1 MELTICSSNPT
12 SLELLIFTH
21 NFITADRF
29 CGLPCFRTLEKSEKD
44 LRFSELDVMKKIIVI
59 GCPGSGKSTFSRKL
73 EKVTNIPLY
82 YLDMMNWNEDRTTVE
97 KDIFQS
103 RLDAVLKKDSWIIDG
118 NYFSTME
125 KRMEEC
131 DTVFFLDYETEICLS
146 GVMER
151 KGKKRPDMPWIE
163 IEDDEEFLDFIKKFG
178 ADSRPK
184 ILELLEKY
192 KDKEIYVFKNR
203 NEADSYLEKQILKTE

>member
-1 MELTICSSNPT
+1 
-12 SLELLIFTH
+12 
-21 NFITADRF
+21 
-29 CGLPCFRTLEKSEKD
+29 
-44 LRFSELDVMKKIIVI
+44 MKKIIVI

-125 KRMEEC
+125 KRMKEC

-163 IEDDEEFLDFIKKFG
+163 IEDDEEFLDFIKNFG

-203 NEADSYLEKQILKTE
+203 NEADSFLEKQVLKTE